1 MNLRFLKI
9 LVAVM
14 GAMLVAGVIV
24 LAVSI
29 AARLGQRP
37 APPGQAFTAPA
48 ITLPH
53 GASIEKMSVGSDR
66 IVMELL
72 LADRSAELVVI
83 DLATG
88 RLVEIVP
95 LKEAP

>member
-1 MNLRFLKI
+1 MSLRLLKI

-14 GAMLVAGVIV
+14 GMMLIGGVVALVAAIATR
-24 LAVSI
+24 LAHHPPPP
-29 AARLGQRP
+29 AA
-37 APPGQAFTAPA
+37 AFTAPP

-53 GASIEKMSVGSDR
+53 GASIERMSAGPDR
-66 IVMELL
+66 IVLEVL
-72 LADRSAELVVI
+72 LADGSAELVVI

-88 RLVEIVP
+88 RQAGIVP

>member
-14 GAMLVAGVIV
+14 GAMLVAGVV
-24 LAVSI
+24 ALAVTV
-29 AARLGQRP
+29 AARLGHRP
-37 APPGQAFTAPA
+37 APPGEALTAPP

-53 GASIEKMSVGSDR
+53 GASIERMSVGSDR
-66 IVMELL
+66 IVLEIL
-72 LADRSAELVVI
+72 LADRSAALVVV

-88 RLVEIVP
+88 RLVGIFP

>member
-14 GAMLVAGVIV
+14 GALLVVGVVV

-29 AARLGQRP
+29 AARMGHRP
-37 APPGQAFTAPA
+37 ATPGQAFTAPA

-53 GASIEKMSVGSDR
+53 GASIEKMSVGADR
-66 IVMELL
+66 IVLEIL
-72 LADRSAELVVI
+72 LADRFAELVVI

-88 RLVEIVP
+88 RLVEMVP

>member
-14 GAMLVAGVIV
+14 GVFLVAGVVV
-24 LAVSI
+24 LAVTL
-29 AARLGQRP
+29 AARLGHRA
-37 APPGQAFTAPA
+37 APPAEAFTAPP

-53 GASIEKMSVGSDR
+53 GASIEKMSVGADR
-66 IVMELL
+66 IVLEIL

-88 RLVEIVP
+88 HLVGIFP

>member
-1 MNLRFLKI
+1 MNLRSLKI

-14 GAMLVAGVIV
+14 GLLLVAGVV
-24 LAVSI
+24 MLAVAI
-29 AARLGQRP
+29 AARLGHRP
-37 APPGQAFTAPA
+37 ALPGEAFTSPP
-48 ITLPH
+48 ITLPR

-66 IVMELL
+66 IVLEIL

-88 RLVEIVP
+88 RLIGIFP